1 MTGMLL
7 QALFPETCLHC
18 GEKMADAG
26 LFCSPCAAQGIREF
40 SANGVQVQ
48 QVRYGQAHAFVY
60 EGVARSLLKAAKF
73 SERRRAVK
81 RWIDLAAPQLRT
93 LVGAD
98 SLVLALPSRRKFL
111 QRLVKAIVP
120 KKQLV
125 LDAFSFK
132 KEKIFLRRANKALGE
147 AARYRRI
154 HETLQW
160 RGKQLPAAKQYV
172 ICDDVFTTGATLTH
186 AGYLTEKNLQLKPDQ
201 ITLWALLARPREF
214 IS

>member
-1 MTGMLL
+1 MLL
-7 QALFPETCLHC
+7 QALFPESCLHC
-18 GEKMADAG
+18 GERMADAG
-26 LFCSPCAAQGIREF
+26 LLCTGCAAQGIHKFTEDK
-40 SANGVQVQ
+40 SKTQ
-48 QVRYGQAHAFVY
+48 QARYGQAHAFVY
-60 EGVARSLLKAAKF
+60 TGIARSLLKAAKF

-81 RWIDLAAPQLRT
+81 SWINLATPQLTT
-93 LVGAD
+93 LIGAD

-111 QRLVKAIVP
+111 QPLLTAIVP
-120 KKQLV
+120 KQQLV

-132 KEKIFLRRANKALGE
+132 KEKIFLRSANKALGE

-154 HETLQW
+154 HDTLLW
-160 RGKQLPAAKQYV
+160 NGRRLPTAKRYV

-214 IS
+214 TS

>member
-1 MTGMLL
+1 MLL

-18 GEKMADAG
+18 GERLADSG
-26 LFCSPCAAQGIREF
+26 LLCNPCAAQGISKF
-40 SANGVQVQ
+40 SANETKTQ
-48 QVRYGQAHAFVY
+48 QARYPQSHAFVY
-60 EGVARSLLKAAKF
+60 TGIARSLLKAAKF

-81 RWIDLAAPQLRT
+81 SWIDLAAPQLVP
-93 LVGAD
+93 LIGAD

-111 QRLVKAIVP
+111 RRLLKAIVP
-120 KKQLV
+120 KQQLV

-132 KEKIFLRRANKALGE
+132 KERIFLRSANKALGE

-154 HETLQW
+154 HDTLQW
-160 RGKQLPAAKQYV
+160 NGRPLLSAKRYV

-186 AGYLTEKNLQLKPDQ
+186 AGYLVEKNLQLKPDQ

-214 IS
+214 TS